1 MVGRSGLSVC
11 YGGGSGGRGRRREV
25 QWPRRRF
32 SLLGREKGDGR
43 GTRERA
49 EKGGGEEIVCL
60 SFGLHDFDTQN
71 K

>member
-43 GTRERA
+43 GNPRKGGEG
-49 EKGGGEEIVCL
+49 GGGE
-60 SFGLHDFDTQN
+60 
-71 K
+71 KR

>member
-1 MVGRSGLSVC
+1 MEG
-11 YGGGSGGRGRRREV
+11 
-25 QWPRRRF
+25 
-32 SLLGREKGDGR
+32 

-49 EKGGGEEIVCL
+49 EKGGGGEEIVCL

>member
-43 GTRERA
+43 GNPRKGGE
-49 EKGGGEEIVCL
+49 GGGE
-60 SFGLHDFDTQN
+60 
-71 K
+71 KR